1 MGKGGPAEPSREV
14 GVKKLFRFIIGTV
27 IAALIIAGPAGCQ
40 KQEGPAEK
48 AGKQIDESVEKGGE
62 QLQEAGKEVEKSGE
76 GKQ

>member
-1 MGKGGPAEPSREV
+1 MKR
-14 GVKKLFRFIIGTV
+14 LIRITIGIV
-27 IAALIIAGPAGCQ
+27 IAALLIAGPAGCQ
-40 KQEGPAEK
+40 KQEGPAER